1 MNKQGIH
8 GKRKGATVPSVK
20 PAPAP
25 GKPLSGLNLLLPT
38 AVLFITFLAFLPSLQ
53 NGLLKTWDDQAY
65 ITHNDLITSLSPGNI
80 IRIFREDKGLYAN
93 YHPLTTLSL
102 AVNHSISGDSPFG
115 YHLTN
120 LFLHLLNTLLVF
132 LFIYLLTGKK
142 VVPAAIVSLLFGI
155 HPMHVESVAWI
166 SERKDVL
173 YTLFFLASLI
183 SWQIYLKRK
192 NDPQFYLLSLF
203 LFACSLLSKAM
214 AAPLPLVL
222 FLIDYISVRKLN
234 VRIFLEKIPF
244 FLFSIGF
251 GILAIHIQAS
261 SNATSSDLFSLSGR
275 ILHACY
281 GFTIY
286 ILKLIIPFRLSA
298 FYPYPYPL
306 VNSAWIL
313 NHTPPV
319 FYFTLF
325 ISLAILVLV
334 ALLMVKP
341 GATYRMVA
349 FSLLFYSA
357 TIVLVLQ
364 FIPVGRAIMADRY
377 VYLAAIGIF
386 ILPGLLA
393 DHFYRKKRYRVPVM
407 VCLIVYCGTLAFMT
421 FQRCKV
427 WKNDE
432 TLWTDVIEKY
442 PGDNRIILPIANR
455 ANYFYIENRMPEA
468 LKDYLLA
475 ASMNQ
480 NDDVVLEKIGR
491 IYGKEMHNIDSA
503 LIYFTRA
510 YEKNTQNLDAIS
522 GLAIVYGIKGDLGK
536 SLQFSLAGLK
546 IKGDDPPLLYNI
558 GITYK
563 NLGEKEK
570 GEEFLQRAFRLDPS
584 LKH

>member
-1 MNKQGIH
+1 MNKKGKSR
-8 GKRKGATVPSVK
+8 KRKETRVPSSNPEPAALK
-20 PAPAP
+20 PP
-25 GKPLSGLNLLLPT
+25 SGLNFILPCVI
-38 AVLFITFLAFLPSLQ
+38 VLITFMAFLPSLQ
-53 NGLLKTWDDQAY
+53 NDLLKTWDDQAY
-65 ITHNDLITSLSPGNI
+65 ITQNDLIKNLSPVNI
-80 IRIFREDKGLYAN
+80 LRIFKEDKGLYAN

-132 LFIYLLTGKK
+132 LFIYLLPGKK
-142 VVPAAIVSLLFGI
+142 VVLAAIVSLLFGI

-183 SWQIYLKRK
+183 AWQFYLKQK
-192 NDPQFYLLSLF
+192 NDPKLYMLSLL

-222 FLIDYISVRKLN
+222 FLIDYLNTRKLN
-234 VRIFLEKIPF
+234 VKVFLEKVPF
-244 FLFSIGF
+244 LLFSIGF
-251 GILAIHIQAS
+251 GILAIHIQTS
-261 SNATSSDLFSLSGR
+261 GNATSSDLFSLSSR

-281 GFTIY
+281 GFIVY
-286 ILKLIIPFRLSA
+286 IVKLIVPMGLSA

-313 NHTPPV
+313 DHTPPV
-319 FYFTLF
+319 FYLTLF
-325 ISLAILVLV
+325 LTTTFLVLII
-334 ALLMVKP
+334 LLLVKS
-341 GATYRMVA
+341 AASYRFVA
-349 FSLLFYSA
+349 FGLLFYAAAIS
-357 TIVLVLQ
+357 LVLQ

-393 DHFYRKKRYRVPVM
+393 DHFYRKKNYRVPVLAI
-407 VCLIVYCGTLAFMT
+407 LIVYCATLAFMT
-421 FQRCKV
+421 FQRNMV

-455 ANYFYIENRMPEA
+455 ANYFYLENRMQES

-475 ASMNQ
+475 SSLNP

-491 IYGKEMHNIDSA
+491 IYGKELHQVDSA
-503 LIYFTRA
+503 FRYFKIA
-510 YEKNTQNLDAIS
+510 YEKNPQNLDAIS
-522 GLAIVYGIKGDLGK
+522 GLAIVYGMKGDLK
-536 SLQFSLAGLK
+536 NSLQYSLAGLK
-546 IKGDDPPLLYNI
+546 IKGDDPSLLYNT

-563 NLGEKEK
+563 NLGENEK
-570 GEEFLQRAFRLDPS
+570 GEEFLQRAARLDPS